1 MPVDPTLI
9 AAMNAPLRAG
19 RSTPRYA
26 NKAGYFMP
34 PGTGPIGKTCGDC
47 EALRAFSPSSACG
60 RAFKCGKASD
70 SKGKRSDIVKKSPA
84 CGGFEEGKANDQS

>member
-1 MPVDPTLI
+1 MVVDPRLI

-19 RSTPRYA
+19 GTAPRYT

-47 EALRAFSPSSACG
+47 AEIRAVHVSAVCKV
-60 RAFKCGKASD
+60 FKCSKARETS
-70 SKGKRSDIVKKSPA
+70 GKRTDIVKKSPA
-84 CGGFEEGKANDQS
+84 CGGFVAQ

>member
-1 MPVDPTLI
+1 MPVDPRLI

-19 RSTPRYA
+19 GTAPRYT

-47 EALRAFSPSSACG
+47 TALMAVQVSPVCKV
-60 RAFKCGKASD
+60 FKCRKARETS
-70 SKGKRSDIVKKSPA
+70 GKRNDIVKKSPA
-84 CGGFEEGKANDQS
+84 CAGFAAQ